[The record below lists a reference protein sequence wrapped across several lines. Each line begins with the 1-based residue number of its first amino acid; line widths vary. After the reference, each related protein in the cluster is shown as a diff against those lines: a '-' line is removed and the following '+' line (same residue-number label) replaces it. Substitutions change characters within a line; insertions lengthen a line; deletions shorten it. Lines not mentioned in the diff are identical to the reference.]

1 MTALSHS
8 SLISDEWTVRER
20 EKREKK
26 SQNENNSKIFLKSN
40 EMRNKSKNFSKWGTL
55 GNGSQI
61 DALKLSQSH
70 LYIFLYYYI
79 LYIVLIKLYIYL
91 GQRGTSWAYY
101 FQIQSSSHHK
111 MTIPKKFSQA
121 LPACPAMIKTVSHAP
136 MFSDGAT
143 VYLKLFPLSH
153 FTLCEPNI
161 LRTKTGQI
169 L

>member
-1 MTALSHS
+1 M
-8 SLISDEWTVRER
+8 RQR

-79 LYIVLIKLYIYL
+79 LYIVLIKLV
-91 GQRGTSWAYY
+91 GQVQTFELRELAQNSAPVFTRTCMNWNK
-101 FQIQSSSHHK
+101 F
-111 MTIPKKFSQA
+111 IPTENQLHPVHEKF
-121 LPACPAMIKTVSHAP
+121 
-136 MFSDGAT
+136 
-143 VYLKLFPLSH
+143 
-153 FTLCEPNI
+153 
-161 LRTKTGQI
+161 TGD

>member
-1 MTALSHS
+1 MYGGVVGLACASSHS
-8 SLISDEWTVRER
+8 SLIGDEWTVRER

-79 LYIVLIKLYIYL
+79 LYIVLIKLYIY
-91 GQRGTSWAYY
+91 
-101 FQIQSSSHHK
+101 I
-111 MTIPKKFSQA
+111 
-121 LPACPAMIKTVSHAP
+121 
-136 MFSDGAT
+136 
-143 VYLKLFPLSH
+143 
-153 FTLCEPNI
+153 
-161 LRTKTGQI
+161 
-169 L
+169 